1 MFASTFL
8 SSLQFTR
15 DRVRFY
21 IFQFFSPLGQQ
32 ENLLKWSGNTCIE
45 NILPAW
51 KVFTFLFLRKKTR
64 LWLYNALELQNMLV
78 IFTILHRLL
87 CHIWLILLAGIYGGI
102 SMGWNVKHPTK
113 WVSYRLLYKTFWV
126 PSLEAWLKWLHGFSI
141 FFGSK
146 VKVFAALLSGGSKML
161 FRGCVERVNIWEW
174 GHGSGWESHPW
185 GKSDQPL
192 MNWTLVM
199 AGSLGANW
207 IATGR
212 GRMKGERG
220 TWVRT

>member
-1 MFASTFL
+1 
-8 SSLQFTR
+8 
-15 DRVRFY
+15 
-21 IFQFFSPLGQQ
+21 
-32 ENLLKWSGNTCIE
+32 
-45 NILPAW
+45 
-51 KVFTFLFLRKKTR
+51 
-64 LWLYNALELQNMLV
+64 MLV

-126 PSLEAWLKWLHGFSI
+126 SPSLEAWLKWLHGFSI

-174 GHGSGWESHPW
+174 GYGEGWESHPW

-192 MNWTLVM
+192 MKSTGPWWWLEAWGPTELLQEEEEWRERGVHGKGLRKPHESLLRWWVGEYET
-199 AGSLGANW
+199 ADGKKRLSSCKAKSLGPSV
-207 IATGR
+207 G
-212 GRMKGERG
+212 K
-220 TWVRT
+220 